1 MSHTDPHRRH
11 GVLTS
16 RVALASVATALFL
29 LILKSYAAWATASV
43 AMLASLADTGLD
55 LFAALVT
62 LFGVRFA
69 AAPPD
74 EDHRF
79 GHGKAEALAALFQTM
94 LITVAAVAIGWRGI
108 AAIGQQAAPQQPAYG
123 IGVSVVA
130 IIVTFALLAY
140 QRWTIAQT
148 RSVAIRADH
157 VHYQSDLLLNLAVI
171 AALVFDSLL
180 GLRGADPL
188 FGIAIA
194 LWLIWNAWRAASEA
208 IDQLMDK
215 EWPDERRHEFLA
227 VAATHP
233 ELINIHDLRTRT
245 SGSRD
250 FVQFHIAV
258 DPAMTVREAHQVMDQ
273 IETKLENA
281 FPGVEILIH
290 VDPEGHV
297 DTPEALLETTE
308 ISKL

>member
-1 MSHTDPHRRH
+1 M
-11 GVLTS
+11 LAS
-16 RVALASVATALFL
+16 RAALASVATALFL

-94 LITVAAVAIGWRGI
+94 LITVAAAAIGWRGI
-108 AAIGQQAAPQQPAYG
+108 AAIGQQSAPQQPAYG
-123 IGVSVVA
+123 IGVSIVA
-130 IIVTFALLAY
+130 IIVTFALLAF

-148 RSVAIRADH
+148 KSVAIRADH

-194 LWLIWNAWRAASEA
+194 LWLIWNAWRAANEA

-215 EWPDERRHEFLA
+215 EWPDEKREDFLK
-227 VAATHP
+227 VAAQHP
-233 ELINIHDLRTRT
+233 ELINLHDLRTRT
-245 SGSRD
+245 SGARD
-250 FVQFHIAV
+250 FVQFHVAL
-258 DPAMTVREAHQVMDQ
+258 DPDMSVREAHDIVEEV
-273 IETKLENA
+273 ETKLEKT

-290 VDPEGHV
+290 VDPEGQI
-297 DTPEALLETTE
+297 DEPGNPLAEADE
-308 ISKL
+308 IAKL